1 MGQKRLIIGFQD
13 QKPLGTRNE
22 DFEFS
27 LYSCYKPLLT
37 FLYAN
42 PELKISIYFS
52 GIIYEWIESNYPEIN
67 MLIADMVKRKQLEL
81 LSGGYYDPI
90 FQIIPAK
97 DRTQQIEMT
106 TTYIRKRFGYR
117 ARSAWITEQ
126 VWNPQLIASLST
138 CGITSIIQ
146 YLDPQ
151 ATDFKPFRMQEMG
164 NVIKIYPIHRALTY
178 ALVNKDIE
186 YVKHALSTVY
196 KKTTS
201 DITVIMLDV
210 NTIILNSIIGD
221 PHTIVELCKIIQETC
236 KELEIS
242 TIVPSNIQDEIIRN
256 QNYQTA
262 GWFKDKL
269 PGKIKHYNQMF
280 LKYPEMKYMYG
291 KLLYVSRLIPGIK
304 KEKSLKKIATKELLK
319 AESFGGYSISQNGG
333 IYQNYL
339 RKENFQHMIE
349 VEKIS
354 REKGVFSTS
363 IASYD
368 IDFDGEDEFIYRGKN
383 ITSVFDRL
391 GASMVELDYL
401 VTSWNYLDT
410 FVGHSEEI
418 VQSTIPSIPNGK
430 LQKGFSDIFI
440 GNQAVSPTFDKY
452 SDKGVFS
459 LEDTVFDLDRLDKD
473 QKNITFSATVKIPVL
488 KNTEVTII
496 KKYTCHTNTIQ
507 LDYKIQNN
515 SKREIEA
522 KFGSEVN
529 LSFAYDSEDMLEIA
543 SFDLN
548 LVRVMSNVDSRLN
561 NVKLLRFKDLN
572 KKAIVTIFS
581 DKRYSVIKEN
591 YNTTIHTRLGE
602 EDIYQ
607 YTRTLPFWDLD
618 IKPGESWEN
627 TISIRIEKM
636 K

>member
-42 PELKISIYFS
+42 PEMKISLYLS
-52 GIIYEWIESNYPEIN
+52 GIIYEWLESNYPEIN

-81 LSGGYYDPI
+81 LSGGFYDPI

-138 CGITSIIQ
+138 CGITSLIQ
-146 YLDPQ
+146 HLEPQ
-151 ATDFKPFRMQEMG
+151 TNDLKPFSMQEMG
-164 NVIKIYPIHRALTY
+164 NMIKVYPIHRALTF
-178 ALVNKDIE
+178 ALNNKDYD
-186 YVKHALSTVY
+186 YVKHALSATF
-196 KKTTS
+196 KKPHANMAT
-201 DITVIMLDV
+201 IMLDV
-210 NTIILNSIIGD
+210 NTIISNSIIGD
-221 PHTIVELCKIIQETC
+221 PHTIVELSKRLQEIC
-236 KELEIS
+236 NELDI
-242 TIVPSNIQDEIIRN
+242 TTVLPMNMQNEIIRK
-256 QNYQTA
+256 QGYQA
-262 GWFKDKL
+262 MGWFKDTL
-269 PGKIKHYNQMF
+269 PKDIKHFNQMF
-280 LKYPEMKYMYG
+280 LKYPEMKNMYG

-304 KEKSLKKIATKELLK
+304 KEKSLKKIASKELLK
-319 AESFGGYSISQNGG
+319 AESFGGFSISQNGG
-333 IYQNYL
+333 VYQNYL
-339 RKENFQHMIE
+339 RKENYQHMIE
-349 VEKIS
+349 VEKLS

-363 IASYD
+363 ITSYD
-368 IDFDGEDEFIYRGKN
+368 LDLDGEEEYIYRGKN
-383 ITSVFDRL
+383 ITSVFDKV
-391 GASMVELDYL
+391 GATMIELDYL
-401 VTSWNYLDT
+401 VNSWNYLDT

-418 VQSTIPSIPNGK
+418 VHSTIPSIP
-430 LQKGFSDIFI
+430 KGTCQRGFTDLFISD
-440 GNQAVSPTFDKY
+440 QALSPTYDKY
-452 SDKGVFS
+452 SDKGIYS
-459 LEDTVFDLDRLDKD
+459 LEDTVFELDRLDKD
-473 QKNITFSATVKIPVL
+473 QKNITFSTNVKVPFL
-488 KNTEVTII
+488 KNTDIHLI
-496 KKYTCHTNTIQ
+496 KKFTCHTNTIQ
-507 LDYKIQNN
+507 LDYKIFNN
-515 SKREIEA
+515 SKRKIEA
-522 KFGSEVN
+522 KFGSEMN

-548 LVRVMSNVDSRLN
+548 LVREMSSVDSRLN

-572 KKAIVTIFS
+572 KKAIVSLFS

-591 YNTTIHTRLGE
+591 YNTTIHTQLGE

-618 IKPGESWEN
+618 IKPGEFWEN